1 MRALRPWHKQPRAVG
16 APFLQVLRAAD
27 RATGSLSWWATGG
40 AGEAVRSLTTQSCYD
55 SVNCV

>member
-27 RATGSLSWWATGG
+27 RATGSLSCLS
-40 AGEAVRSLTTQSCYD
+40 VLLTLISKEECGKA
-55 SVNCV
+55 